1 MPQRGL
7 WLTGSGHHSDAVVYM
22 TGVTILIG
30 GKVNAIIEQAAART
44 ADPEAKAS
52 SERLLGESAKTRS
65 AGAQSP

>member
-7 WLTGSGHHSDAVVYM
+7 WLTESGHHSNAVVYM

-52 SERLLGESAKTRS
+52 SERLLGESAHNV
-65 AGAQSP
+65 